1 MWKKHIKTD
10 TKQKEKKAG
19 KKKRNKGVLQ
29 YTEISGS
36 VLRDQ
41 MTFFHHLPQHQA
53 NGSPGKALEAPM
65 FLSMLS
71 SCCYQLNL
79 VGRGLVLSAEEVDV
93 VVAAFW
99 L

>member
-1 MWKKHIKTD
+1 M
-10 TKQKEKKAG
+10 
-19 KKKRNKGVLQ
+19 LQ
-29 YTEISGS
+29 YNEISGS

-41 MTFFHHLPQHQA
+41 MTFFHHLAQHQE
-53 NGSPGKALEAPM
+53 NGLQQVGKALEAPM
-65 FLSMLS
+65 VLSMLR

-79 VGRGLVLSAEEVDV
+79 LGRRLVLFAEDVDV